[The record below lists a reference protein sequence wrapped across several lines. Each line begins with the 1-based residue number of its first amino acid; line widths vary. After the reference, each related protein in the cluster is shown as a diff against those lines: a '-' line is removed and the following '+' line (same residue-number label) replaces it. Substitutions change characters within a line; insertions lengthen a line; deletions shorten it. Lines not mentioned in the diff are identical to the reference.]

1 MAQLPGS
8 GVRHLIVCLI
18 LFACAFGGGRDTAKV
33 YTLPLCLTSLLA
45 TAATTGKGS
54 AIGKGEAEG
63 RRGEEREERVGKKGG
78 RQRD

>member
-1 MAQLPGS
+1 MRAYGS
-8 GVRHLIVCLI
+8 TAWQRSPPSERLSI
-18 LFACAFGGGRDTAKV
+18 LFACAFGGDRDTAKV

-63 RRGEEREERVGKKGG
+63 WRGEEREES
-78 RQRD
+78 